1 MNLTQLIKSLL
12 LPNAASRTAM
22 LRDAEVKRA
31 YAYYPS
37 ITEHLAVRDYDADT
51 GLFLLQ
57 DNRSLGMGFKLKP
70 IATESSPEKVLN
82 VLCEK
87 INTVIKTAIP
97 QEKVNPWVMQVY
109 VEDNPDINTLL
120 QGLRSTLANSAQYEH
135 QNKLDNP
142 YTPFM
147 RQHVAIMQNHLRYL
161 RQHPLFYDEAVT
173 DKPFTLHTRQVRVF
187 LYRKMGNGSGKRKS
201 VSSQL
206 RTQWVENSLRVKHR
220 VYRQLQSLNLK
231 PEAIDAEEL
240 LHWLQTWFNPG
251 LSDAEMSIGG
261 GDGNAD
267 SDGVDFENSTVDTK
281 PLSWDIASLAFRTQP
296 ESCAQ
301 GWLFNQQ
308 PHQYVSIQGLTQ
320 SPVVGHLSHARGMG
334 EKTYSLLDQLPEGSR
349 FCLSIVITHQQS
361 MQQHLEKIAKT
372 ALGGSQLVKLAQ
384 QQLGLALNQ
393 MAAGECLFPLA
404 MGVYLRAENK
414 QALLQHETTL
424 ESVLHQHGLQM
435 VLHAHDPY
443 PSDSYLRQLPF
454 NYDYQLDTRYL
465 YRNRLCLSQDI
476 ARLLPFYGRSTGI
489 ETNTRK
495 CICTS
500 TSTNTGTGKNSNPH
514 YCNPC
519 PGFLFFNRGGE
530 PFTFDPYQDKSKNSH
545 MLILGDTGTGKSNLC
560 QYLLAQMLLLYRPRL
575 FICEAGGSFDLFAEY
590 LRELGFSVNH
600 VKLDPKHPI
609 SLNPFADALNALAQ
623 VDALDAAL
631 NKHTATTTV
640 NTDNTDIDAGM
651 NSDVDSN
658 VDNDGVDMEIERD
671 LLGEMVLSCQLMI
684 TGGEPKE
691 TEAMMRRDRAIIAE
705 SILIAARWVR
715 ERCDGQHHA
724 TNSNQN
730 QSQSQNKSSANRK
743 VENNQQQMS
752 PQVIASDIVAA
763 MNQLAE
769 TLDPIRDSEKIHRAR
784 KMADNLQLLCQ
795 DPVSRQ
801 FFNTPG
807 KPWPLV
813 DVTVVDFGLFAKE
826 GYEAQRAIAYAGIN
840 HKMLALAE
848 ASQYQARPII
858 SVKDENHVFLK
869 VPLLAAIQ
877 TREAK
882 MARKLGIWL
891 WLLTQNLDDF
901 ADESRKILS
910 MLETF
915 ICLATSPEEID
926 KLALFK
932 PLSIEEKALLSSARK
947 VKGQYTEGV
956 ILHPKLNAL
965 FRHIPPREYLMLAA
979 TDKEE
984 KVKRRQLMQQYRCSE
999 VEAAFIMA
1007 REIRQVINSNT

>member
-1 MNLTQLIKSLL
+1 MNLAQLIKSL
-12 LPNAASRTAM
+12 

-37 ITEHLAVRDYDADT
+37 ITEHLAVRDYDADS

-57 DNRSLGMGFKLKP
+57 DNRSLGMGFRVKP
-70 IATESSPEKVLN
+70 IATESSPEEVLN

-120 QGLRSTLANSAQYEH
+120 QGLRSTLANSAQCEH

-147 RQHVAIMQNHLRYL
+147 RQHVAILQNHLRYL

-187 LYRKMGNGSGKRKS
+187 LYRKMGNEKGKRKS

-206 RTQWVENSLRVKHR
+206 RAQWVENSLRVKHR

-231 PEAIDAEEL
+231 PEAITGAEL

-251 LSDAEMSIGG
+251 LSDAEMSISI
-261 GDGNAD
+261 GDGNVD
-267 SDGVDFENSTVDTK
+267 SDDANKVNPKLDTK
-281 PLSWDIASLAFRTQP
+281 PLGWDIASLAFRTQP

-308 PHQYVSIQGLTQ
+308 PHQYVSIQGFTQ

-334 EKTYSLLDQLPEGSR
+334 EKTYSLLDQLPVGSR
-349 FCLSIVITHQQS
+349 FCLSVVITHQQT

-372 ALGGSQLVKLAQ
+372 ALGGGQLVKLAQ
-384 QQLGLALNQ
+384 QQLGFALNQ

-404 MGVYLRAENK
+404 MGVYLRGQDK
-414 QALLQHETTL
+414 KTLLQHETTL

-476 ARLLPFYGRSTGI
+476 AKLLPFYGRSTGI
-489 ETNTRK
+489 ETG
-495 CICTS
+495 
-500 TSTNTGTGKNSNPH
+500 TNTNSNKH
-514 YCNPC
+514 C

-590 LRELGFSVNH
+590 LSALGFSVNH

-631 NKHTATTTV
+631 NKHTATA
-640 NTDNTDIDAGM
+640 TDNTDIDAGM

-705 SILIAARWVR
+705 SILIAARLVR
-715 ERCDGQHHA
+715 QRCCDKHHH
-724 TNSNQN
+724 TK
-730 QSQSQNKSSANRK
+730 QSKHKNK
-743 VENNQQQMS
+743 
-752 PQVIASDIVAA
+752 PYPYQVIASDIVEA

-932 PLSIEEKALLSSARK
+932 PLSIEEKALLNSARK

-984 KVKRRQLMQQYRCSE
+984 KVKRRQLMQQHQCSE

-1007 REIRQVINSNT
+1007 KEMRKTSMGDP